1 MTICVKIWLSMDTCV
16 KYAQCVKI
24 RPFVWKYGYWCL
36 GSVSE
41 VCVVSE
47 ALCLVSGGHY
57 TESSNSLVSDEENVR
72 RARAMR
78 VLYLRKVRHA
88 HRMHV
93 LYPRKGRRT
102 HRTCVSLLH
111 NMHKKNSYRI
121 FSKGCS
127 LRQRTTCPLA
137 HIRER
142 MCDNGYPEGPTQEAS
157 CGAQGV

>member
-1 MTICVKIWLSMDTCV
+1 
-16 KYAQCVKI
+16 
-24 RPFVWKYGYWCL
+24 
-36 GSVSE
+36 

-111 NMHKKNSYRI
+111 NMHKKIPIEYSPRDVPCANAQHAHWHTYANICVTMGILRARHKKHHVEHKVSNI
-121 FSKGCS
+121 FKA
-127 LRQRTTCPLA
+127 LRL
-137 HIRER
+137 
-142 MCDNGYPEGPTQEAS
+142 MW
-157 CGAQGV
+157 V